1 MANVSLRP
9 EVYNRAAQ
17 FAKRDRVNVDEW
29 VNRILLKIVVE
40 NSKEEERQL
49 AGQKMFSWDELGGI
63 FASDKTD
70 KELLDEYMEEK
81 YGV

>member
-9 EVYNRAAQ
+9 EVYNRAAL

-29 VNRILLKIVVE
+29 VNKVLLSIIVE
-40 NSKEEERQL
+40 NPNKEEKQL
-49 AGQKMFSWDELGGI
+49 AGHKMFSWDELGGI
-63 FASDKTD
+63 FASDKSD
-70 KELLDEYMEEK
+70 KELLDDYLDEK